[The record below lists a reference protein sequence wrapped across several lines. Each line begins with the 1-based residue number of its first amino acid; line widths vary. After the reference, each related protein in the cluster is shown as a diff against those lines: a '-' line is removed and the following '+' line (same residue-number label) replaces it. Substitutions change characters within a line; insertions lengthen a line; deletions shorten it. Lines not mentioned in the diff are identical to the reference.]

1 MTNSKPLPPTRIVSV
16 RLPHS
21 TYDEL
26 ADVARDA
33 DIGVG
38 DALRWAVEVGLQTAF
53 TRKILP
59 PPDKRSRSPQDPEV
73 RRARA
78 SKGGRSGGRGRA
90 RKPPQ
95 DCTAPPE

>member
-1 MTNSKPLPPTRIVSV
+1 MVKTDNPLPPTRLVSV
-16 RLPHS
+16 RLPHH

-33 DIGVG
+33 EIGIG
-38 DALRWAVEVGLQTAF
+38 DALRWAVELGLQTAF
-53 TRKILP
+53 KRKLLP

-78 SKGGRSGGRGRA
+78 SKGGTAGGRGRG
-90 RKPPQ
+90 KKSKGNGNG
-95 DCTAPPE
+95 